1 MSETY
6 IFQIQGHPTRY
17 HLTPLLLLYGSEFCA
32 NFARVWRTVYGSSA
46 YSPATSYAYFKRMV
60 RFFLVVG
67 EKGVMN
73 PSSPEGRIHS
83 CYSLFRGKLP
93 ETEDIEQCL
102 ANTFD
107 ALCDRNDFSFG
118 SVTSTSS
125 INSEIDT
132 IKSVLGAFSR
142 VGFAPKFTFSAG
154 LPENKEARTPTL
166 ATLAREAGLFST
178 TRLGRLEAAEAF
190 VRHNAD
196 LLMELRRCLCEEF
209 QIERERFI
217 RGKRLKEDPHLP
229 DEEAI
234 VSLLAEYNQS
244 KGKIRQ
250 WFRNRL
256 GINDDQYEG
265 LVFKLVSAILHRGL
279 KKVKTRKLA
288 TLMKSVGDPVWI
300 QGHIQATSVALNAA
314 FHILIIDSAFNSQP
328 CKDLKI
334 NAISGR
340 ERRGRFELVTA
351 TSTKNRKNGPLNSK
365 LNEVDAPLLDEGGWL
380 PKKVGEQISA
390 KRVFEQWLEMTSMLR
405 SSPQIR
411 KADSDRLWIYQRPS
425 EPRVR
430 SRLNS
435 IDSEWWPAFLRR
447 HKNNPLIGGLRITR
461 MVIRRTAL
469 NRSAEMDD
477 FALVMNQELGNHS
490 DGIMPFFYLDR
501 NGAKAVLEEMI
512 RKFVD
517 QWEAIALHGIPHAAR
532 VLGVLEQE
540 LYRRKLLGLEA
551 GLEFAQID
559 RNSQRSS
566 PPEGR
571 EIEEL
576 PLMDKN
582 TRALR
587 ISDKSMSDLYLAKL
601 GLERRAECMLSTNPS
616 RFLRVWLPWM
626 AIVEGY
632 ILKLQESRFWSAFER
647 ICREIDA
654 KLSEGKTTVPCLW

>member
-1 MSETY
+1 
-6 IFQIQGHPTRY
+6 
-17 HLTPLLLLYGSEFCA
+17 
-32 NFARVWRTVYGSSA
+32 
-46 YSPATSYAYFKRMV
+46 
-60 RFFLVVG
+60 
-67 EKGVMN
+67 
-73 PSSPEGRIHS
+73 
-83 CYSLFRGKLP
+83 
-93 ETEDIEQCL
+93 
-102 ANTFD
+102 
-107 ALCDRNDFSFG
+107 
-118 SVTSTSS
+118 
-125 INSEIDT
+125 
-132 IKSVLGAFSR
+132 
-142 VGFAPKFTFSAG
+142 
-154 LPENKEARTPTL
+154 
-166 ATLAREAGLFST
+166 
-178 TRLGRLEAAEAF
+178 
-190 VRHNAD
+190 
-196 LLMELRRCLCEEF
+196 
-209 QIERERFI
+209 
-217 RGKRLKEDPHLP
+217 
-229 DEEAI
+229 
-234 VSLLAEYNQS
+234 
-244 KGKIRQ
+244 
-250 WFRNRL
+250 
-256 GINDDQYEG
+256 
-265 LVFKLVSAILHRGL
+265 
-279 KKVKTRKLA
+279 
-288 TLMKSVGDPVWI
+288 
-300 QGHIQATSVALNAA
+300 
-314 FHILIIDSAFNSQP
+314 
-328 CKDLKI
+328 
-334 NAISGR
+334 
-340 ERRGRFELVTA
+340 
-351 TSTKNRKNGPLNSK
+351 
-365 LNEVDAPLLDEGGWL
+365 
-380 PKKVGEQISA
+380 
-390 KRVFEQWLEMTSMLR
+390 
-405 SSPQIR
+405 
-411 KADSDRLWIYQRPS
+411 
-425 EPRVR
+425 
-430 SRLNS
+430 
-435 IDSEWWPAFLRR
+435 
-447 HKNNPLIGGLRITR
+447 